1 MAVNPPAGA
10 ARGRPL
16 RLRLLLSG
24 AVAAVTAAG
33 VAMVMPSANA
43 AESTLGA
50 AAAQSGRYFGTAIA
64 ASRLS
69 NSQYSTIAAREFNMI
84 TAENEMKPDALQP
97 SRGQFNFSSGDQIY
111 NWATQRGLQ
120 VRGHTLAW
128 HAQQPG
134 WMQSLSGSALRQ
146 AMIDHINGVMA
157 HYQGKIR
164 AWDVV
169 NEAFNEDGSRRSS
182 NLQGT
187 GNDWIEVAFRTA
199 RAADPAVKLCYN
211 DYNIENWSYGKT
223 QGVYNM
229 IRDFKSRGVPI
240 DCVGLQTHFTG
251 GSSLPSNFQTT
262 LSNFAALGVDVALTE
277 VDVTNSSTTQYAGLT
292 QACLNVPR
300 CIGITVWGV
309 RDSDSWRANENPLLF
324 DGNGNKKAAYTSVL
338 NALNAAGPT
347 NPTTPP
353 PGTTTPPPAT
363 TPPPSGSGRILG
375 AQSGRC
381 IDVPGSTQ
389 NNGTRVQLYDCNG
402 ASNQSWT
409 LTSSRQLTVYGSRC
423 LDAAGSGNGS
433 AVQIYACNGQA
444 NQQWNINSNGTISGV
459 QSGRCLDVWGTGNG
473 QQVQLYDCH
482 GQANQRFSL
491 S

>member
-84 TAENEMKPDALQP
+84 TAENEMKPEALQP

-157 HYQGKIR
+157 HYKGKIR

-251 GSSLPSNFQTT
+251 GSSLPGNFQTT

-277 VDVTNSSTTQYAGLT
+277 VDVTNSSTSQYAGLT

-309 RDSDSWRANENPLLF
+309 RDSDSWRSNENPLLF

-353 PGTTTPPPAT
+353 PSTTTPPPAT

-375 AQSGRC
+375 TQSGRC
-381 IDVPGSTQ
+381 LDVPNASQ
-389 NNGTRVQLYDCNG
+389 SNGTRVQLYDCNT
-402 ASNQSWT
+402 QTQQQWT
-409 LTSSRQLTVYGSRC
+409 YTSDKQLRVYGNMC

-433 AVQIYACNGQA
+433 AVQIYSCHNGA

-473 QQVQLYDCH
+473 QQVQIYDCH
-482 GQANQRFSL
+482 SGANQ
-491 S
+491 

>member
-1 MAVNPPAGA
+1 MKIVAVEKGKSLVATTSPPLP
-10 ARGRPL
+10 R
-16 RLRLLLSG
+16 RLLV
-24 AVAAVTAAG
+24 AATVAAVGAFSAL
-33 VAMVMPSANA
+33 MVMPDANA
-43 AESTLGA
+43 AASTLGA
-50 AAAQSGRYFGTAIA
+50 AAAQSGRYFGTAVA
-64 ASRLS
+64 ASRLGDS
-69 NSQYSTIAAREFNMI
+69 TYSTIAGREFNMI
-84 TAENEMKPDALQP
+84 TAENEMKPDATQP
-97 SRGQFNFSSGDQIY
+97 QRGQFTFSSGDQIY

-134 WMQSLSGSALRQ
+134 WMQNLGGSSLRQ

-157 HYQGKIR
+157 HYKGKLA

-169 NEAFNEDGSRRSS
+169 NEAFNEDGSRRNS

-199 RAADPAVKLCYN
+199 RAADPSTKLCYN

-251 GSSLPSNFQTT
+251 GSSLPGNFQTT
-262 LSNFAALGVDVALTE
+262 LQNFAALGVDVALTE
-277 VDVTNSSTTQYAGLT
+277 VDVTNASTSQYAGLT

-309 RDSDSWRANENPLLF
+309 RDSDSWRASENPLLF
-324 DGNGNKKAAYTSVL
+324 DRSGAKKAAYTSVL
-338 NALNAAGPT
+338 NALNGAGPT
-347 NPTTPP
+347 PSS
-353 PGTTTPPPAT
+353 PA
-363 TPPPSGSGRILG
+363 PSGSSNPGGAGRIVG

-381 IDVPGSTQ
+381 IDVPSASQT
-389 NNGTRVQLYDCNG
+389 NGTRVQLYDCNG
-402 ASNQSWT
+402 QTNQAWT

-423 LDAAGSGNGS
+423 LDAAGSGNGA

-444 NQQWNINSNGTISGV
+444 NQQWNVNANGTITGV

-473 QQVQLYDCH
+473 QQVQIYDCN